1 MYVKVILTPAYWS
14 IMVQSCYGGAIITL
28 SFALKA
34 DTSPRIAMEF
44 ILVTTSYC
52 SLRLY
57 YMLLPFSGTF
67 SLSSFL
73 PPLQISPS
81 PRLINLPGLRQV
93 MLYAEEPSLTLEVWV
108 NWIPPLPYFSGRRTP
123 VCPREPFGSRR
134 RQTTEMIIINTGLCS
149 KNLTW
154 INSFNPR
161 RCEQ

>member
-1 MYVKVILTPAYWS
+1 
-14 IMVQSCYGGAIITL
+14 MVQSCYVDAIITL

-34 DTSPRIAMEF
+34 ETPQRIATEF
-44 ILVTTSYC
+44 ILVTTSSS

-67 SLSSFL
+67 SLSSFP

-81 PRLINLPGLRQV
+81 SLLTNLQGLRQV

-108 NWIPPLPYFSGRRTP
+108 NWTPPLPYFSGGCKP
-123 VCPREPFGSRR
+123 VCPQEPFGSRG
-134 RQTTEMIIINTGLCS
+134 RQTTEKMIIINTGLCS